1 MTNPDSNPKLPLWI
15 FLVFDALLI
24 ATAGFVAYSS
34 KKPLSFEA
42 ALVISGC
49 IAAGAVI
56 IFIPIV
62 SRFEQAKNET
72 LDERQRS
79 LEALARTLGSAAEQ
93 ISIAASGLH
102 EIADIAQKNL
112 KHAEQLPHKLQEK
125 IAEFQAQLKD
135 ANDTEKEEL
144 EKEVAELRASETERI
159 ETAATKVS
167 KAVADFAKLEAATQQ
182 QLAAAHEALG
192 KLSFGAAGAI
202 GKAQA
207 AAEQAFAQARTEAAR
222 GLGETA
228 GQAAKTIEAAKTAA
242 LADIDAK
249 LAAFGAALVEKLARE
264 SMKSTAATPAPA
276 ATPASAEA
284 PPAKP
289 EADPAPAAASEPA
302 QPPKRPRKRRE
313 ESPAPDPLPTD
324 SPVADAPVAD
334 APVTDT
340 PGPDVATPASEDAAP
355 TPVAEEPPPV
365 SLAQIPEV
373 APIAPHTAEPFP
385 GNIDL
390 APEAAA
396 SASAPADTPV
406 EAPVATATE
415 APKAPRKRAPK
426 KTEPAPE
433 ATEADAKADLK
444 LDLDDTPARPAAEM
458 AERVLSSDG
467 ATRLLV
473 TAYIGIGNRLFIRG
487 AGPGLSWEKGVP
499 LQFVSIG
506 KWRWETNDA
515 SGAVEFKLYK
525 NDDVECSALGAQ
537 KLDPGYQQEV
547 TASF

>member
-93 ISIAASGLH
+93 ISIATAGLH
-102 EIADIAQKNL
+102 EIADSAQKNL

-125 IAEFQAQLKD
+125 IAEFQAHLKD

-159 ETAATKVS
+159 EAAATKVT
-167 KAVADFAKLEAATQQ
+167 KAVAEFAKLEATTQQ
-182 QLAAAHEALG
+182 HLAAANEALG

-207 AAEQAFAQARTEAAR
+207 AAEQAFAQARTEASR
-222 GLGETA
+222 GLGEAA
-228 GQAAKTIEAAKTAA
+228 GHATKSIESAKTAA
-242 LADIDAK
+242 LADIDTK

-264 SMKSTAATPAPA
+264 SVKSAPAAPAAPSESTESPAPA
-276 ATPASAEA
+276 PTDEVV
-284 PPAKP
+284 
-289 EADPAPAAASEPA
+289 PAASSEPA

-313 ESPAPDPLPTD
+313 ESPAPD
-324 SPVADAPVAD
+324 
-334 APVTDT
+334 
-340 PGPDVATPASEDAAP
+340 ATAPASEDAS
-355 TPVAEEPPPV
+355 PVVQTTEEPPPV
-365 SLAQIPEV
+365 PVAQIAEV
-373 APIAPHTAEPFP
+373 APIAPHTAEPFV
-385 GNIDL
+385 GNINPAADT
-390 APEAAA
+390 AAA
-396 SASAPADTPV
+396 SPPAD
-406 EAPVATATE
+406 APVAPAAE
-415 APKAPRKRAPK
+415 PPKAPRKRAPK
-426 KTEPAPE
+426 KAEPAVE
-433 ATEADAKADLK
+433 VVDADAKPDLK
-444 LDLDDTPARPAAEM
+444 LELDDTPARPAAEM

-473 TAYIGIGNRLFIRG
+473 TAYIGI

-506 KWRWETNDA
+506 KWRWETSDA
-515 SGAVEFKLYK
+515 SGPVEFKLYK
-525 NDDVECSALGAQ
+525 NDDTECSALGAQ

-547 TASF
+547 TAAF